1 MPVPPDLETRLSAIR
16 ASEPAAMALP
26 RTRRAWFLPHWHEIV
41 LVLLLAGAFGFC
53 LTTTLHHDVSWYL
66 VATNRLLDGALL
78 YVDIIEVNPPLAFYL
93 TMPPVAFARLTGIA
107 PAACFIGY
115 VFLLI
120 AVSLFLIRRLLDRQA
135 ALSAGYRS
143 VMLLAAA
150 TALAVAPI
158 GVFGQREHLMLIFA
172 LPYLL
177 LMSARIADQGC
188 DRRFAA
194 VIGLFAAIGFCLKP
208 HFFLVPALPELYLA
222 AQRRSPSAVF
232 RPESWSLLAAAVLY
246 ALFVAV
252 AHPQYFDVVLPNAL
266 LVYDAYSSSL
276 RAILLQPSLY
286 VLAPVAAVYAV
297 LRSIGIAQRRT
308 DAFAAATIGAFA
320 GYVLQAKG
328 WPYQLLPTTAIACLA
343 AVAMLA
349 ETVAE
354 ERLTQGTRLLSLA
367 AGGGALILPLFALAA
382 GGTYR
387 NPVAPSLLPAVE
399 KYADGGTIYAFTS
412 YVSVGFPLVNEAH
425 VRWASR
431 FPAQW
436 LLPGAL
442 RHLAHPQSLDPDQE
456 ARLRQIERYATEAV
470 IEDLAR
476 APPDLVIVDKSRGY
490 YGDLQFDALAYFGR
504 SARFAEFWR
513 PYLKIGDVNLT
524 IGGTRLEFELWCRR
538 NAARHCTG

>member
-1 MPVPPDLETRLSAIR
+1 MR
-16 ASEPAAMALP
+16 ASEPAVIASP
-26 RTRRAWFLPHWHEIV
+26 VTGRTRLLTRWHDIV
-41 LVLLLAGAFGFC
+41 LVLLLAGAFGFS

-66 VATNRLLDGALL
+66 VAADRLLDGARL

-93 TMPPVAFARLTGIA
+93 TMPPVAFARLTGTP

-120 AVSLFLIRRLLDRQA
+120 AASLFLIRRLLDRQT
-135 ALSAGYRS
+135 ALPAGYRS
-143 VMLLAAA
+143 VMVLAAA
-150 TALAVAPI
+150 AALAVAPI
-158 GVFGQREHLMLIFA
+158 GVLGQREHLMLIFA
-172 LPYLL
+172 LPYFF

-194 VIGLFAAIGFCLKP
+194 VVGLFAAVGFCLKP
-208 HFFLVPALPELYLA
+208 HFFLVPALPELYLVA
-222 AQRRSPSAVF
+222 RRRSPSAVF
-232 RPESWSLLAAAVLY
+232 RPESWSLLAATVLY

-252 AHPQYFDVVLPNAL
+252 AHPQYFDVILPNAL

-276 RAILLQPSLY
+276 RAVLLQPSLY
-286 VLAPVAAVYAV
+286 ALAPVVAVYAV

-308 DAFAAATIGAFA
+308 DAFAAAAIGAFA
-320 GYVLQAKG
+320 GYVMQAKG
-328 WPYQLLPTTAIACLA
+328 WPYQLLPATVIACLA

-349 ETVAE
+349 EAIAE
-354 ERLTQGTRLLSLA
+354 ERLTQAIRLLSLA
-367 AGGGALILPLFALAA
+367 AGGGALMLPLLALAA

-387 NPVAPSLLPAVE
+387 NPFTPRLLPAVE

-442 RHLAHPQSLDPDQE
+442 RHLAHAQSLDPDRE
-456 ARLRQIERYATEAV
+456 ARLRLIERYATEAV
-470 IEDLAR
+470 IEDLER

-490 YGDLQFDALAYFGR
+490 YGDLQFDPLAYFGR
-504 SARFAEFWR
+504 SARFVEFWR
-513 PYLKIGDVNLT
+513 PYLKIEDVNLT